1 MIIKN
6 FNELIENTSREY
18 RKARK
23 IALISLDKAI
33 SAVLPKNLIHGKVL
47 RKKNIIIFGKRKYN
61 LNNYSEV
68 IVLGIGKACV
78 EMCEALLE
86 ILPDKISRGLLI
98 TKHEQVKKIDSRI
111 EVLGAGHPI
120 PDKKGE
126 EAARKLL
133 ELAKSVDK
141 NSLTIFLVSGGGSAL
156 MPLPKEGITLE
167 DKIETTKLL
176 LKSGATINEMNIVRK
191 HLSAVKGGWI
201 AKNSKSKNLVSL
213 IISDIVGDPIHFI
226 ASGPTAPDPT
236 TYEDAINVLNRRN
249 LWDKVPENVRKILLK
264 GKNHE
269 IEETPK
275 PGDKVFRK
283 VYNFIIG
290 SNKDACKAA
299 YNEAIKNGFKS
310 MILTTHLEG
319 EAREVGI
326 VISSIAKDLYKN
338 NFPLKKKSAII
349 IGGETTVT
357 VKGFGKG
364 GRNQECVLSTTIG
377 LSGLKGIAFASL
389 GTDGI
394 DGITDAAGAITDGE
408 NFEKAISKGLN
419 INEFLDNNDSYSFFK
434 EIGDAIHTGPTGTN
448 VGDIAI
454 LVYA

>member
-6 FNELIENTSREY
+6 FKELIENTSKEY
-18 RKARK
+18 KQARK
-23 IALISLDKAI
+23 IALLSLEKAI
-33 SAVLPKNLIHGKVL
+33 SAVLPKNLIRGKVL
-47 RKKNIIIFGKRKYN
+47 RKKNIIKIGEKKYD
-61 LNNYSEV
+61 LNDYSEV
-68 IVLGIGKACV
+68 VILGIGKACI

-86 ILPDKISRGLLI
+86 ILSDKISQGLLI
-98 TKHEQVKKIDSRI
+98 TKHEQVRKIDPRI
-111 EVLGAGHPI
+111 EVLGGGHPI

-133 ELAKSVDK
+133 DLASNVDK

-156 MPLPKEGITLE
+156 MPLPKDGLTLD
-167 DKIETTKLL
+167 DKIEMTKLL
-176 LKSGATINEMNIVRK
+176 LRSGATINEMNIVRK

-201 AKNSKSKNLVSL
+201 AKKTNSKNLISL

-236 TYEDAINVLNRRN
+236 TYEDAIDMLKRRN
-249 LWDKVPENVRKILLK
+249 IWDKASENVRKHLLK
-264 GKNHE
+264 GKNKE

-275 PGDKVFRK
+275 PEDKIFRK
-283 VYNFIIG
+283 IYNYVIG

-299 YNEAIKNGFKS
+299 YEEARKNGLKS

-349 IGGETTVT
+349 IGGETTVI

-364 GRNQECVLSTTIG
+364 GRNQECVLSSIIG
-377 LSGLKGIAFASL
+377 LSGLKGIAFSSI
-389 GTDGI
+389 GSDGI
-394 DGITDAAGAITDGE
+394 DGITNAAGAIGDG
-408 NFEKAISKGLN
+408 NSFEKAISMGLN
-419 INEFLDNNDSYSFFK
+419 VKDFLDNNDSYSFFEK
-434 EIGDAIHTGPTGTN
+434 IGDIVYTGPTGTN

-454 LVYA
+454 LVYT